1 MQDSLSIN
9 ASAPL
14 PRTFYERNTVRVA
27 KELLGKVLVR
37 RLGPMRLEGIIVET
51 EAYRGRDDAA
61 SHAYRGPT
69 KRNQVMFGEPGHAY
83 VYFTYGMHYCLNVT
97 TEPTGQPG
105 AVLIRAAQPIKG
117 IAEMMSRRRMRH
129 VKDLANGPA
138 KVTQAFAVNKALDG
152 HDLTS
157 GRKLY
162 VAEPSHP
169 EPCNITIGT
178 RIGIK
183 AGAEKP
189 WRFFVRGNPFVS
201 KR

>member
-1 MQDSLSIN
+1 MQDSLRIK

-14 PRTFYERNTVRVA
+14 PRTFYERDTIRVA

-37 RLGPMRLEGIIVET
+37 RLGPVCLEGIIVET

-97 TEPTGQPG
+97 AEPAGQPG
-105 AVLIRAAQPIKG
+105 AVLIRAAEPIRG
-117 IAEMMSRRRMRH
+117 IAEMMSRRKKRR

-138 KVTQAFAVNKALDG
+138 KVTQAFAVTKALNG

-162 VAEPSHP
+162 IAELSHP
-169 EPCNITIGT
+169 EPFNMTTGT

-201 KR
+201 NQ